1 MKRWGIVLAALLLT
15 AGCALADDS
24 GFGLDNERAQAIY
37 WEYSGAVIEDYA
49 EVETAGRTFAFILFK
64 QEQRRMAKVYFDS
77 EFGWTDW
84 FVTAEGVPQ
93 GGRGRLETDGE
104 SVTISAADGN
114 GGLRTITYAW
124 DAAMLN
130 EPKGTVEDLK
140 QFVGGFRL
148 AAYDGARVDTDGV
161 IHFAEGEGFK
171 QEVAANVGCRKG
183 SDKLLKLIDKTLKGI
198 SQEERDQMWDACL
211 DRQPA

>member
-24 GFGLDNERAQAIY
+24 GFGLDNERAQAVY

-64 QEQRRMAKVYFDS
+64 QEQRRMVKVYFDS

-93 GGRGRLETDGE
+93 GDGRERRPADDHLRMGRG
-104 SVTISAADGN
+104 
-114 GGLRTITYAW
+114 
-124 DAAMLN
+124 DA
-130 EPKGTVEDLK
+130 E
-140 QFVGGFRL
+140 R
-148 AAYDGARVDTDGV
+148 
-161 IHFAEGEGFK
+161 AEGHGGGPET
-171 QEVAANVGCRKG
+171 VCRRFQAG
-183 SDKLLKLIDKTLKGI
+183 GV
-198 SQEERDQMWDACL
+198 
-211 DRQPA
+211 

>member
-24 GFGLDNERAQAIY
+24 GFGLDNARAQAVY

-64 QEQRRMAKVYFDS
+64 QEQRRMVKVYFDS

-93 GGRGRLETDGE
+93 GGRTSRR
-104 SVTISAADGN
+104 VQNRDGN
-114 GGLRTITYAW
+114 SLSAVSGWRRMTARGWTRT
-124 DAAMLN
+124 
-130 EPKGTVEDLK
+130 V
-140 QFVGGFRL
+140 
-148 AAYDGARVDTDGV
+148 
-161 IHFAEGEGFK
+161 
-171 QEVAANVGCRKG
+171 
-183 SDKLLKLIDKTLKGI
+183 
-198 SQEERDQMWDACL
+198 
-211 DRQPA
+211 